1 MPRDSNGT
9 YTRAVTPP
17 ANGDVASATDFNT
30 EMDDIATA
38 FTGSLTANGSKAW
51 GADQNANGYRLVGL
65 GTPAS
70 SGHAAT
76 KGYVDGAFQPVDA
89 TLTAWAALVGS
100 ANQIAYWTGTDTFAL
115 TGFTAFGRSLVD
127 DADDAAG
134 RTTLGLGTSATVNTG
149 TSGATIPL
157 LNGANTWSGAQT
169 ITTLLTLQNGS
180 DRAIDVR
187 DSGGTVRGFVGVA
200 GIDGAAPTNAL
211 RLRGEGGVFLSFN
224 GGGGFSLTSASAATL
239 GGSTVWHAGNDGAG
253 STMDADLLDGLQA
266 TAFGRLGVANTWTA
280 AQTFNV
286 NPEIPVGIYARFG
299 LTGTNDWYLGKPNTT
314 DLYLYRDAGVAW
326 IISGSG
332 LEIALGTLLAPI
344 RIGSETSGTLT
355 SASRNTQVHCSGN
368 ITLPASGMTD
378 GDIILIDPRGTAR
391 TITRPSAHTMYV
403 NDSDVATATTPAHNL
418 VSAKFC
424 GGSKWVLQGA
434 V

>member
-115 TGFTAFGRSLVD
+115 TGFTSFGRSLVD
-127 DADDAAG
+127 DADAAAG
-134 RTTLGLGTSATVNTG
+134 RSTLGLGTSATVNTG

-157 LNGANTWSGAQT
+157 LNGANTWSAEQTFSGSDANVATFFRSGAAAKT
-169 ITTLLTLQNGS
+169 RWIETTGNNAWGARNNANTLAFDYNGS
-180 DRAIDVR
+180 DLM
-187 DSGGTVRGFVGVA
+187 T
-200 GIDGAAPTNAL
+200 
-211 RLRGEGGVFLSFN
+211 
-224 GGGGFSLTSASAATL
+224 LTSAGVLALS
-239 GGSTVWHAGNDGAG
+239 GSTVWHAGNDGAG

>member
-1 MPRDSNGT
+1 
-9 YTRAVTPP
+9 VTPP

-115 TGFTAFGRSLVD
+115 TGFTSFGRSLVD
-127 DADDAAG
+127 DADAAAG
-134 RTTLGLGTSATVNTG
+134 RSTLGLGTSATVNTG

-157 LNGANTWSGAQT
+157 LNGANTWSAEQTFSGSDANVATFFRSGAAAKT
-169 ITTLLTLQNGS
+169 RWIETTGNNAWGARNNANTLAFDYNGS
-180 DRAIDVR
+180 DLM
-187 DSGGTVRGFVGVA
+187 T
-200 GIDGAAPTNAL
+200 
-211 RLRGEGGVFLSFN
+211 
-224 GGGGFSLTSASAATL
+224 LTSAGVLALS
-239 GGSTVWHAGNDGAG
+239 GSTVWHAGNDGAG